1 MNLEKLVGFMKDT
14 LKERD
19 EKKRPFCTAVVPAA
33 GSSTRM
39 AGQDKQFC
47 PLLGI
52 PVLARTLLQLEAC
65 EAVDEIVVATR
76 PQEIDRVRELAEQY
90 GVKKLTQ
97 VVAGGCSR
105 GESVAKG
112 AAACSKK
119 TRLIAVHDG
128 ARPLGTPEMI
138 ARVIALAAKTDAA
151 VGVVPVKDTI
161 KMMGKDGAIDHT
173 PDRSLLR
180 AAQTPQVFD
189 ADLLRAAY
197 AKAAELNI
205 DYTDDCAAVEALGK
219 VVYTCE
225 GENTNIKITTPEDL
239 ILASAILEAR
249 NA

>member
-1 MNLEKLVGFMKDT
+1 MKLKKLVDYMKEKLS
-14 LKERD
+14 ERD
-19 EKKRPFCTAVVPAA
+19 AAMRPFCTAVVPAA

-47 PLLGI
+47 RLREI
-52 PVLARTLLQLEAC
+52 PVLARTLMQLQAC

-76 PQEIDRVRELAEQY
+76 TEEIERVRALAAEH
-90 GVKKLTQ
+90 GVTKLTQ

-112 AAACSKK
+112 AAVCSEK

-128 ARPLGTPEMI
+128 ARPLGSPAMI

-151 VGVVPVKDTI
+151 VAVVPVKDTI
-161 KMMGKDGAIDHT
+161 KMMAPDGAIDHT
-173 PDRSLLR
+173 PDRALLR

-197 AKAAELNI
+197 AKAAADGI

-219 VVYTCE
+219 RIYTCD

-239 ILASAILEAR
+239 ISAERFLAEA
-249 NA
+249 

>member
-52 PVLARTLLQLEAC
+52 PVLARPL
-65 EAVDEIVVATR
+65 R
-76 PQEIDRVRELAEQY
+76 P
-90 GVKKLTQ
+90 
-97 VVAGGCSR
+97 
-105 GESVAKG
+105 
-112 AAACSKK
+112 
-119 TRLIAVHDG
+119 
-128 ARPLGTPEMI
+128 PEMI
-138 ARVIALAAKTDAA
+138 TRVIALAAKTDAA